1 MSRVGVVLA
10 YLESRGVAAAMIGGA
25 ALAVHGIAR
34 ATLDID
40 FLTDD
45 VRVLDTEFWSG
56 LRDAPPPE
64 IRRGDSSDPLVGV
77 VRWNGHGDPIDII
90 VGRGSLTSEILSRRT
105 TIAVGQRKLPVVDA
119 PDLILLK
126 LGAGGP
132 QDLLDV
138 RLMLHSDDG
147 TWRAAVESRL
157 SGCPQSVRDAWGDL
171 RADRG

>member
-1 MSRVGVVLA
+1 MSRVGVILN
-10 YLESRGVAAAMIGGA
+10 YMESRGVAAAMIGGA

-45 VRVLDTEFWSG
+45 ARILDTEFWVE
-56 LRDAPPPE
+56 LEDAASPE

-77 VRWNGHGDPIDII
+77 VRWNGGGDPIDIL
-90 VGRGSLTSEILSRRT
+90 VGRGRLTAEILSRRT
-105 TIAVGQRKLPVVDA
+105 TIHVGERTLPVVDA

-132 QDLLDV
+132 QDLLDI
-138 RLMLHSDDG
+138 RLMLHGDDG

-157 SGCPQSVRDAWGDL
+157 PSCPPPVRQAWDKL
-171 RADRG
+171 RAEPS